1 MLKGIDISS
10 HQGNI
15 DLYPLQGVDFVIVKA
30 TEGLNYVNPYCDTKY
45 SQARGLGKCVGFYH
59 FAGENN
65 ARAEAEYFCD
75 NCCGYFGNGI
85 PVLDWEGNQSVEWVN
100 EFVRYVYERT
110 GVWCWIYGNPW
121 RFNQG
126 GVEPN
131 CARWV
136 ASYPNVIRPG
146 LDFDP
151 GQTPV
156 VDGLVAAW
164 QYASDG
170 YVVGYDGNLD
180 ISEFYGDRNT
190 WAAYTGGNVE
200 ITPAPNPDEGDSE
213 WATLENAQYTI
224 KILQK

>member
-30 TEGLNYVNPYCDTKY
+30 TEGTSYVNPYCDSKY
-45 SQARGLGKCVGFYH
+45 SQARDMGKCTGFYH
-59 FAGENN
+59 FAGNGGAVE
-65 ARAEAEYFCD
+65 EAQFFID
-75 NCCGYFGNGI
+75 NCWGYFGYSI
-85 PVLDWEGNQSVEWVN
+85 PVLDWECDQSVEWVN
-100 EFVRYVYERT
+100 AFVRHVHDQT
-110 GVWCWIYGNPW
+110 GVWCWIYANPW

-151 GQTPV
+151 GETPAA
-156 VDGLVAAW
+156 DGLIAAW

-170 YVVGYDGNLD
+170 YVIGYDGNLD
-180 ISEFYGDRNT
+180 ISEFYGDRET
-190 WAAYTGGNVE
+190 WAAYCGGNAVIE
-200 ITPAPNPDEGDSE
+200 PAPVPDGVS
-213 WATLENAQYTI
+213 TLENSEYVVTI
-224 KILQK
+224 KKK